1 MRISDWSSDVC
12 SSDLRLFRISDY
24 AGKIPNFSAHQQN
37 TRTSGLYIRGV
48 GGNAN
53 NDGAEPG
60 VGIIVDNVYFTHV
73 GFSWLAFV
81 DLDNVELMRG
91 PQGEWNGVEEGK
103 GGSGSGSLGGRR
115 TS

>member
-24 AGKIPNFSAHQQN
+24 AGKIPNFSALQQN

-60 VGIIVDNVYFTHV
+60 VGLIVDNVFFTHV
-73 GFSWLAFV
+73 GFSWLEFV
-81 DLDNVELMRG
+81 DLAHVDLVRG
-91 PQGEWNGVEEGK
+91 LSSEERRVGEECVSRGRSGGV
-103 GGSGSGSLGGRR
+103 
-115 TS
+115 TVH